1 MLKIDELLHDTTFIS
16 GKWVIA
22 RPLKSCFILRVKD
35 AIQVL
40 KGKADAVEFYKQ

>member
-1 MLKIDELLHDTTFIS
+1 MLKVDELPYNTTFRS

-22 RPLKSCFILRVKD
+22 RPLRACFTLRFLD

-40 KGKADAVEFYKQ
+40 IGKADAVEFYKQ